1 MKNKFYS
8 IVILSNDASR
18 PRQINLPLRFL
29 RFSGIA
35 GAILFLLIAFVVVD
49 YARLKGIEAEVGGL
63 RKENTEQRIELQG
76 FASRIR
82 ELDTQLARLVNFDKK
97 LRVIANID
105 EPKEQTP
112 EKVMGIGGRSS
123 SEDEGYIATPGAKA
137 TELSDEMRLDLRD
150 LKGRADEQE
159 QSFNALQNELLK
171 QSTMLASTPSIWP
184 ARGWVTSAFG
194 QRISPFTNFPQ
205 MHKGMDI
212 ANRVGTNVIAPAAGV
227 VVEVNRDA
235 GLGKAVTISHGYGI
249 KTTYGHLSEI
259 FVRVGQR
266 VKRGDR
272 VASMGNTGHSTG
284 PHLHYE
290 VSVNGVSVNPTKY
303 ILN

>member
-18 PRQINLPLRFL
+18 PRQINLPLRVL
-29 RFSGIA
+29 RFSGVA
-35 GAILFLLIAFVVVD
+35 AAVLFFLVAFVVID
-49 YARLKGIEAEVGGL
+49 YVGLKGIEAEVSGL

-76 FASRIR
+76 FSSRIR

-97 LRVIANID
+97 LRIIANID
-105 EPKEQTP
+105 EPKAQAQ

-123 SEDEGYIATPGAKA
+123 PEDEGYITTPGAKVA
-137 TELSDEMRLDLRD
+137 ELSDEMRLDLRD
-150 LKGRADEQE
+150 LKSRADEQE
-159 QSFNALQNELLK
+159 ASFNELQNELQR
-171 QSTMLASTPSIWP
+171 QSTMLSSTPSIWP
-184 ARGWVTSAFG
+184 AKGWVTSTFG

-212 ANRVGTNVIAPAAGV
+212 ANRVGTVVITPAAGV
-227 VVEVNRDA
+227 VVEVNREA
-235 GLGKAVTISHGYGI
+235 GLGKLVSISHGYGI
-249 KTTYGHLSEI
+249 KTTYGHLSET

-272 VASMGNTGHSTG
+272 IAAMGNTGHSTG

-290 VSVNGVSVNPTKY
+290 VSVNGVNVNPNRY